1 MLSEGEILLHISWE
15 VFNSTQRTEC
25 FRCMVQRTKALE
37 LLSRVLLKV
46 VPVLLHNKNRMI
58 ETFAIL
64 DDIAE
69 RTMLLPTAV

>member
-1 MLSEGEILLHISWE
+1 MLL
-15 VFNSTQRTEC
+15 FT
-25 FRCMVQRTKALE
+25 MVQRTKALE

>member
-1 MLSEGEILLHISWE
+1 MGSLQLDSEDRVLP
-15 VFNSTQRTEC
+15 FT
-25 FRCMVQRTKALE
+25 MVQRTKALE